1 MFASFCSIVIKLSF
15 VVDFGSTLGFFLQV
29 FGLTLS
35 CFGIC
40 TRSLV
45 LGFILGHCLF
55 LFLLG
60 DNLVVVLRVD
70 IWSLIFKFIGN
81 WFQGDNEQL
90 ALEKDQKLATKK

>member
-1 MFASFCSIVIKLSF
+1 MSLILEVRLVFF
-15 VVDFGSTLGFFLQV
+15 FFLQV